1 MAKKTETPQSKS
13 KKDENCAIDK
23 SSLSLNDLIQI
34 KADVLQML
42 DALEN
47 AMDFNLST
55 VERKRKRGSGIKR
68 YGFLD
73 KVSDVASDNMQFAPQ
88 MFSDTALKNI
98 LRRIEELRNILLAI
112 NQFGRTINDLLL
124 IAGDEAF
131 QLALI
136 YYNSVRELAR
146 RRVPGAEQTF
156 RILQPFFR
164 HGRRPDEEPTE
175 EEVETDVRALLHGK
189 KDGKIVIEHEKP
201 HLVGGKHVV
210 IDETHKD
217 KREFKETEQGEIN

>member
-1 MAKKTETPQSKS
+1 MAKKTETTKPVTRKEE
-13 KKDENCAIDK
+13 KFLPGTK
-23 SSLSLNDLIQI
+23 SLSLNDLIQI

-55 VERKRKRGSGIKR
+55 IERIRKRGSGVKR

-73 KVSDVASDNMQFAPQ
+73 KVSDVSSDNMQFAPQ
-88 MFSDTALKNI
+88 MFSDTALKDI
-98 LRRIEELRNILLAI
+98 LRKIEELRNILLAI

-124 IAGDEAF
+124 IAGDNAY
-131 QLALI
+131 QLALM

-156 RILQPFFR
+156 RILQQFFR
-164 HGRRPDEEPTE
+164 HGRRQDEEPTE

-217 KREFKETEQGEIN
+217 KRNEELRIEN